1 MIFIPERTFRIS
13 ISGLFFLC
21 FPFQFRYILHNIPD
35 IQLTEEPVDI
45 TSGSFF
51 IYLILF
57 LHSHNDFF
65 QISRC
70 IHLFPFAVLPLY
82 TQFASIPLYTHSPQ
96 ILPLLLSAFPISS
109 SYTIYLHS
117 ICLPELS
124 SDKASTSSMISKPSV
139 ILIKHLITTSA
150 SARYKKAIQFLFTIL
165 VYALSF
171 ENSSKTLFLNDFFTF
186 SSISSMQFIPID
198 KLYQQIRQYA
208 HRITHCIILYFF
220 IRSTLWFPISI
231 LAIASFPLIF
241 FDSFR
246 YFLTLDAHAT
256 GSRNGY
262 FFRYV

>member
-1 MIFIPERTFRIS
+1 M
-13 ISGLFFLC
+13 
-21 FPFQFRYILHNIPD
+21 QQH
-35 IQLTEEPVDI
+35 
-45 TSGSFF
+45 
-51 IYLILF
+51 
-57 LHSHNDFF
+57 
-65 QISRC
+65 
-70 IHLFPFAVLPLY
+70 
-82 TQFASIPLYTHSPQ
+82 THSPQ
-96 ILPLLLSAFPISS
+96 ILPLLLSVFPISS
-109 SYTIYLHS
+109 SYTIYLHP
-117 ICLPELS
+117 ICLPESS

-139 ILIKHLITTSA
+139 ILIKHLITASA

-171 ENSSKTLFLNDFFTF
+171 ENSSKTSFLNDFFTF